1 MQNGIWCFIYSETSL
16 NGHIP
21 FRKHLVKLDTSAIR
35 LIACNTFCSSEMRTP
50 PQKSLPIVRSSVS
63 PTRLL
68 LMDCIVALLIAS
80 RLPSF
85 FTSVYTLYS
94 SENVALL
101 PLYKLASLPGHA
113 AVAPMMSTLERFHC
127 ILVAGKRYTNV
138 SLTQSQHE
146 DLGIRLTSWVHCNHR
161 CNEPDVSSRM
171 VCCRI

>member
-1 MQNGIWCFIYSETSL
+1 MLSGMQNGIWCFIYSETSL

-85 FTSVYTLYS
+85 FTSVHAIQLGKRS
-94 SENVALL
+94 FVAPVQIGKLTGTRSRGSNDVHL
-101 PLYKLASLPGHA
+101 REVPLY
-113 AVAPMMSTLERFHC
+113 T
-127 ILVAGKRYTNV
+127 
-138 SLTQSQHE
+138 
-146 DLGIRLTSWVHCNHR
+146 
-161 CNEPDVSSRM
+161 SSR
-171 VCCRI
+171 